1 MSTASTQ
8 TRSHPTLPANV
19 IDVDEVEW
27 VDTAPPGFDPKIAEA
42 WAEFALHYPAIAAEL
57 FDDDPELTT
66 LDTSRSIGRH

>member
-1 MSTASTQ
+1 MCPALTQ
-8 TRSHPTLPANV
+8 ATPHPPLPANV

-27 VDTAPPGFDPKIAEA
+27 VDTAPPGFDPNIAQA